1 MRVAE
6 TESASAALRD
16 RLRDARDANEALA
29 RRDGESATRVASLER
44 RLELARR
51 ESADAG
57 EALAAARAA
66 LDELKTRAD
75 ADAAS
80 AAREIRDAKA
90 RAELREHAGLRAE
103 AFAKLKTRDAD
114 AATRRLDATE
124 AKLRDARR
132 KLADE
137 RAARVEA
144 EEKLARVSAEA
155 ERERSEAMS
164 KLALAEARL
173 EISLEARR
181 REGAARR
188 TEATRRG
195 GGGKGE
201 RGART
206 AAREGCTAFGSAFG
220 SEFGAERGPELGSA
234 PSHPSSHENSEEN
247 SEEHAPSFHA
257 SASKKTQTEDAPDTA
272 LTEDA
277 RVERAPRGDPRA
289 VDDWL
294 PATPPSPPTLLETL
308 TRGAALP

>member
-1 MRVAE
+1 
-6 TESASAALRD
+6 
-16 RLRDARDANEALA
+16 
-29 RRDGESATRVASLER
+29 
-44 RLELARR
+44 
-51 ESADAG
+51 
-57 EALAAARAA
+57 
-66 LDELKTRAD
+66 
-75 ADAAS
+75 
-80 AAREIRDAKA
+80 
-90 RAELREHAGLRAE
+90 
-103 AFAKLKTRDAD
+103 
-114 AATRRLDATE
+114 
-124 AKLRDARR
+124 
-132 KLADE
+132 
-137 RAARVEA
+137 
-144 EEKLARVSAEA
+144 
-155 ERERSEAMS
+155 MS

-206 AAREGCTAFGSAFG
+206 AAREGFTAFGSAFG
-220 SEFGAERGPELGSA
+220 SEF
-234 PSHPSSHENSEEN
+234 SHENSEEN
-247 SEEHAPSFHA
+247 SEEHSEEHAPSFRA
-257 SASKKTQTEDAPDTA
+257 SASKKTQTEDAPDTALTEDAPDTA

>member
-1 MRVAE
+1 VRVAE

-57 EALAAARAA
+57 EALAAARVA

-188 TEATRRG
+188 SEATRRG

-220 SEFGAERGPELGSA
+220 SERGPELGSA
-234 PSHPSSHENSEEN
+234 PSHPSSHENSEEH
-247 SEEHAPSFHA
+247 SEEHAPSFRV
-257 SASKKTQTEDAPDTA
+257 SASKKTQTADAPDTA

-308 TRGAALP
+308 TRGPALP